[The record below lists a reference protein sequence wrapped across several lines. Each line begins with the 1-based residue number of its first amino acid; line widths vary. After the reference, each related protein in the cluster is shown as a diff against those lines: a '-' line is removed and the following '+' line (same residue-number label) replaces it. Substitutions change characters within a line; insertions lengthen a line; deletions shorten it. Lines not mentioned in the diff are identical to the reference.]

1 MIKTAAIC
9 VAVLPLLMADCTVAV
24 ADDLPP
30 SGRYQCTGTNGPMPE
45 LNFVVGPGNI
55 YTTPKGFRGTMTVH
69 PLSGNILF
77 HDAPPQRAYQ
87 GRYAVGPLPQVSL
100 VTVTGGT
107 SSETGIT
114 CQVR

>member
-1 MIKTAAIC
+1 VITTVVVCAS
-9 VAVLPLLMADCTVAV
+9 VLPLLLAGFGAAA

-87 GRYAVGPLPQVSL
+87 GRYAAGPPPQVSL